1 MIFQASKDIEAAIKG
16 QNWNCGV
23 DERENSSAV
32 IAGFNMKTGNQM
44 QVFFISAADNDAA
57 VRVFQFFQTPA
68 GKQSEA
74 LRVCNRLNRDFRFA
88 KFVLEDD
95 GWVGIQMDM
104 PTEAKPIGQVCLELL
119 MRLLNIAEEAYP
131 SLAALNAPAAGGN
144 DAPNASG
151 NSAGRF

>member
-16 QNWNCGV
+16 QNWNCGI

-32 IAGFNMKTGNQM
+32 VTGFNMKTGNEM

-57 VRVFQFFQTPA
+57 VRVFQFFQIPE
-68 GKQSEA
+68 GRRSEGLQA
-74 LRVCNRLNRDFRFA
+74 CNRLNRDYRFA
-88 KFVLEDD
+88 KFVLEED

-104 PTEAKPIGQVCLELL
+104 PVEAKPIGQVCLELL

-131 SLAALNAPAAGGN
+131 VLSALSAPAAGGN
-144 DAPNASG
+144 GSPNGSG